1 MPKSLPFSEKDERGG
16 GGGGADEFIQS
27 FNHTSILSS

>member
-16 GGGGADEFIQS
+16 GGGGGLMNLFRV
-27 FNHTSILSS
+27 SIIPVS